1 MCGKKIKKI
10 YLKNIISA
18 ITLFMLSFS
27 LFPIK
32 SFAEVGIQW
41 DKAPTYLVD
50 YKNQIELD
58 IGTMN
63 SNPTKDNIKNAINSY
78 LSITSNESSYTLKDY
93 SLYITNQERAICEAI
108 KKLPESD
115 QKELAKELF
124 DRAMAGNSF
133 YQDNSVI
140 VAYNFPWLKD
150 ISIENYNKIAEK
162 YSGLT
167 DDTNYEEIYK
177 QIDTTTV
184 VGKGDIDAYNNQV
197 NNFRNE
203 YFNNSN
209 TGNQSGFTDE
219 SYTVE
224 GEKCYKRKISYD
236 EDGNVISD
244 DKTYISD
251 DISNCGGVN
260 YNYYYSSI
268 GNEDYDL
275 LNDFYEEKEKEET
288 ESNFTLQ
295 YTLTKDSDY
304 PIYFDTGIRVSL
316 QNTLTYKNVKDA
328 MYQAVR
334 KSGGQFIEDENK
346 FMGKI
351 GDDLF
356 IFKDPGTEI
365 SISEFEALFDKY
377 KKLEVKS
384 LTTKIGQKCTL
395 NDYLEI
401 KRISSINFNDEKI
414 DLKTKP
420 IISDNITL
428 FSLSEIA
435 ELLGGTSEV
444 NENSIKL
451 IINNNTFVFN
461 VGSDIVKI
469 NGNDITLNTKVKLN
483 SDKEIMGE
491 IQPILDKVNYDMLWD
506 NDSFVLDIFAK

>member
-41 DKAPTYLVD
+41 DKAPSYLVD
-50 YKNQIELD
+50 YKNQIEPS
-58 IGTMN
+58 IETMN
-63 SNPTKDNIKNAINSY
+63 TNPNKTNIKNAIDIY
-78 LSITSNESSYTLKDY
+78 LSITTEESIYSLKDY
-93 SLYITNQERAICEAI
+93 SLYITNQERDICEAI
-108 KKLPESD
+108 KKLPESE
-115 QKELAKELF
+115 QKELSKELF

-133 YQDNSVI
+133 YQSNSVI
-140 VAYNFPWLKD
+140 IAYNFPWLKD
-150 ISIENYNKIAEK
+150 ISSDNYNKLAEK
-162 YSGLT
+162 NPGLT
-167 DDTNYEEIYK
+167 DTTDYTEIYK
-177 QIDTTTV
+177 QLDTTTITNTV
-184 VGKGDIDAYNNQV
+184 NIDKYNAQV
-197 NNFRNE
+197 EGYRDSF
-203 YFNNSN
+203 FNNKN
-209 TGNQSGFTDE
+209 TGNESGFSDE
-219 SYTVE
+219 SYSVE

-236 EDGNVISD
+236 KDGNVISD
-244 DKTYISD
+244 NKTYISD

-275 LNDFYEEKEKEET
+275 LNDFYSEKEKT
-288 ESNFTLQ
+288 ESDFTLQ

-334 KSGGQFIEDENK
+334 KSGGQFIEDKDK

-377 KKLEVKS
+377 SKIEVKS
-384 LTTKIGQKCTL
+384 LTTKIGQKCNL

-401 KRISSINFNDEKI
+401 KRISSINFNNEKI

-420 IISDNITL
+420 IISDNNTL

-435 ELLGGTSEV
+435 ELLGGTSEI
-444 NENSIKL
+444 NGDSIKL
-451 IINNNTFVFN
+451 IINDNSFVFN
-461 VGSDIVKI
+461 VGSDTVKI
-469 NGNDITLNTKVKLN
+469 NGSDVSLNTKVKLN

-491 IQPILDKVNYDMLWD
+491 IQPVLDKVNYDMIWD
-506 NDSFVLDIFAK
+506 GDTFILNIFAK